1 MVYKH
6 KKGFSMKTLSK
17 NHPELQDGEVF
28 LTNASDDHFP
38 RLILL
43 HQTISYR
50 HSSWESIGWRTKR
63 KGVIA
68 YDIYGKQIN
77 GMFPVFVQKE
87 ELINGGINPDILWDK

>member
-1 MVYKH
+1 
-6 KKGFSMKTLSK
+6 MKTLIVSK

-28 LTNASDDHFP
+28 LTNAS
-38 RLILL
+38 
-43 HQTISYR
+43 YR
-50 HSSWESIGWRTKR
+50 RSSWESIGWRTKR

-87 ELINGGINPDILWDK
+87 ELINGGINPDTLWDK